1 VPVIGLDLGR
11 LCAALG
17 KPADVILD
25 ALPYL
30 GLDIEA
36 VERDEV
42 RVEYSPNRPDYGSEI
57 GILRA
62 LKGFLGVETGTPM
75 YHVAEGTTA
84 ILVEEGVRTVR
95 PFIVGMVARGVR
107 LDEGSIKQLISLQED
122 LHNGVGRRRRVASIG
137 LHDFRSLR
145 PPVRYTVVH
154 ASFRFI
160 PLGASRPMTV
170 ESILRETEQGRRY
183 GHIVSGLG
191 KYPILVDSVGN
202 VLSMP
207 PVINGAVTVVTEKTD
222 TLFVDVTGTS
232 LAASEACLNIL
243 ACHLADMG
251 ARIESVSIE
260 DGSKTLKTPRL
271 VTTQVPADVSY
282 IQRLL
287 GIRLRP
293 EDLVSCLARS
303 RLTAVV
309 HDGRVVVE
317 VPCYRVDIIHP
328 VDIAEEVALGY
339 HIARFKPT
347 LPRFRGAGIR
357 NPRVKFQ
364 HLVRMTMVGLAYTE
378 VITPTLVDSGM
389 VMSRALRVE
398 EPKSSEHEYLRDG
411 LTSGILRTLSRNRHE
426 AYPQRI
432 FEVGRVFRRDGRMV
446 LGVREEVHLA
456 AATAHAEAGFTEIR
470 STLEALF
477 KSRLGV
483 ELELRPASTGPF
495 AAGRCARV
503 VHGSTLGYVGE
514 VSPKVLV
521 ELGLQVPVALFEVNL
536 EPFLPAPQF

>member
-1 VPVIGLDLGR
+1 MPVIGLDLGR
-11 LCAALG
+11 LSAAVG
-17 KPADVILD
+17 RPAHEILET
-25 ALPYL
+25 LPYL

-36 VERDEV
+36 VEEGQV

-62 LKGFLGVETGTPM
+62 LKGFLGMETGTPL
-75 YHVAEGTTA
+75 YHVAKGTIA
-84 ILVEEGVRTVR
+84 ILVDEGVRTIR
-95 PFIVGMVARGVR
+95 PYILGMVARDVR
-107 LDEGSIKQLISLQED
+107 LDEYSIKQLISLQED
-122 LHNGVGRRRRVASIG
+122 LHNGIGRRRRVASIG
-137 LHDFRSLR
+137 LHDLRSLK
-145 PPVRYTVVH
+145 PPIRYTVVD

-160 PLGASRPMTV
+160 PLGGSRPMTV
-170 ESILRETEQGRRY
+170 ESILRETEQGRMY
-183 GHIVSGLG
+183 GHIVSGFG
-191 KYPILVDSVGN
+191 KYPILLDSVGE

-207 PVINGAVTVVTEKTD
+207 PVINGAATVVTEKTD

-232 LAASEACLNIL
+232 LPASEACLNIL

-251 ARIESVSIE
+251 ARIESVSIQE
-260 DGSKTLKTPRL
+260 GVKTLETPKL
-271 VTTQVPADVSY
+271 VTTKVSADVNY
-282 IQRLL
+282 IRRLL
-287 GIRLRP
+287 GLRFRP
-293 EDLVSCLARS
+293 EELVSCLARS

-309 HDGRVVVE
+309 QDGRVVVE

-347 LPRFRGAGIR
+347 LPRYRGAGIR

-364 HLVRMTMVGLAYTE
+364 HLVRITMVGLGYTE

-389 VMSRALRVE
+389 VRGRAVRVE

-411 LTSGILRTLSRNRHE
+411 LTSGILRALSRNRHE

-432 FEVGRVFRRDGRMV
+432 FEVGRVFRRDRRMIS
-446 LGVREEVHLA
+446 GVREQLHLA
-456 AATAHAEAGFTEIR
+456 AATAHAKASFSEIR

-477 KSRLGV
+477 RSRLGI
-483 ELELRPASTGPF
+483 ELEFRPAFTGPF
-495 AAGRCARV
+495 AKGRCARV

-514 VSPKVLV
+514 VSPKVLE
-521 ELGLQVPVALFEVNL
+521 ELGLQVPVALFEVCL
-536 EPFLPAPQF
+536 EPFLPAPRF